1 MMFQRIS
8 KLYRDLLKQNIKL
21 QDENSALKIQNALL
35 RKKLAESDSFL
46 YDLQRQVERE
56 IMR

>member
-1 MMFQRIS
+1 MFKTLS
-8 KLYRDLLKQNIKL
+8 KLYRDLLQQNNQL
-21 QDENSALKIQNALL
+21 ANENSALKIQNALL

-46 YDLQRQVERE
+46 YDLQNQVERE

>member
-1 MMFQRIS
+1 MFQRIS

-35 RKKLAESDSFL
+35 RKKVAESDSFL
-46 YDLQRQVERE
+46 YDLQNQVERE

>member
-1 MMFQRIS
+1 MFQRIS

>member
-1 MMFQRIS
+1 MFQRIS

-21 QDENSALKIQNALL
+21 HDENSALKIQNALL

>member
-1 MMFQRIS
+1 MFQRIS

-56 IMR
+56 IIR